1 MPGTIKITCGNV
13 NGRFTCGRSS
23 SSSSSGRSSVSG
35 AGFRGGRMSGCSG
48 GSGSSSGKS
57 SSSGSGSRP
66 LSTNVNQPSIG
77 SFGPVLREY
86 TAADCHYNCEY
97 NKKYDTHMTCGGIS
111 TPIEILGGNI
121 DTAECIEKTKAEKRE
136 CVNQCKR
143 EFKVNKPLDLFDK
156 HKANGSKPECKS
168 EFKVNEPLGLLFES

>member
-1 MPGTIKITCGNV
+1 
-13 NGRFTCGRSS
+13 
-23 SSSSSGRSSVSG
+23 
-35 AGFRGGRMSGCSG
+35 MSGCSGGSGSGFGSG

-57 SSSGSGSRP
+57 SSSGSRS
-66 LSTNVNQPSIG
+66 STANVNQPTTIG